1 MGRPKGPIGRAAE
14 ALGIDPQSVRR
25 AVGQAG
31 HDVKA
36 VSFETAHQLAAAI
49 VDKSKSLDH
58 AANGRGEG
66 THEAR
71 SDLAAAKAR
80 LAEAAARKAAI
91 QAAQL
96 AGELVDR
103 AAVRD
108 VGIRIIAEARAA
120 LLASSHRIAD
130 LVAGLTDRARIADI
144 VEAEIRTALGV
155 CADEER
161 FWDALDREALS

>member
-1 MGRPKGPIGRAAE
+1 MGRPKGPIARAAE
-14 ALGIDPQSVRR
+14 ALGVDPKSVRR
-25 AVGQAG
+25 AVEQAG
-31 HDVKA
+31 LEVTT
-36 VSFETAHQLAAAI
+36 VGFETAHQLAAAI

-66 THEAR
+66 AHEAR

-80 LAEAAARKAAI
+80 LAEAAAKKAAI

-108 VGIRIIAEARAA
+108 VGTRIITEARTA

-130 LVAGLTDRARIADI
+130 LVAGLTDRAKIADI
-144 VEAEIRTALGV
+144 IEAEIRTALGF

-161 FWDALDREALS
+161 FWNALEQDALS